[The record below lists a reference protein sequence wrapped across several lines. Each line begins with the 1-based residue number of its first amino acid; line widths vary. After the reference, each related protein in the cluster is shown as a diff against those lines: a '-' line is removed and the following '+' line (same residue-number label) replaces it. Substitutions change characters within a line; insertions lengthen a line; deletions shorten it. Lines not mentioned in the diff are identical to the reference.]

1 MALESGGAS
10 MTHRELVLIV
20 AVGALVSAPLVAQA
34 GGRGGHVGGG
44 RGFGHAGGRGGAV
57 FVKGPVG
64 GAVVVKPPVKFV
76 APSVFPKPVDP
87 WAFWPPRHFG
97 HKNFGHNHFG
107 HNHFGHNHFVHKPF
121 GNPFFGSAVAPFA
134 VGGGYYYAT
143 APDMAYAAPPPAV
156 AAPSPSYSMPTIVE
170 YENGFY
176 ELRGDGITVAYR
188 WVWIPKVP
196 APPDPP
202 PAVAPPA
209 PPAQAPSSPPARAAE
224 ERPRT
229 PSKVYRWTD
238 DQGVTTYTDRLERVP
253 ERFRNQAKANALQ

>member
-1 MALESGGAS
+1 MKYRGLL
-10 MTHRELVLIV
+10 LVV
-20 AVGALVSAPLVAQA
+20 AIGALVSAPMVAQA
-34 GGRGGHVGGG
+34 GPGGMGGGRGGVGGG
-44 RGFGHAGGRGGAV
+44 RAGV

-64 GAVVVKPPVKFV
+64 GAVVVQPPVRFAPVVPKVFV
-76 APSVFPKPVDP
+76 ATPSVFPKPVDP
-87 WAFWPPRHFG
+87 WAFWPPRQFVHRPFGHKHFG
-97 HKNFGHNHFG
+97 HGNFVNG
-107 HNHFGHNHFVHKPF
+107 
-121 GNPFFGSAVAPFA
+121 PFFGAGVPF

-209 PPAQAPSSPPARAAE
+209 PPAQAPSPPARAAE

-253 ERFRNQAKANALQ
+253 ERFRNQAKANVLQ